1 MPLNRRLKTGPRRLS
16 VVGRNKERI
25 ACRRTSAFKDRTFPG
40 IYFDFQ
46 KQRLQVED
54 KVNEQCCLNS
64 PVSNP
69 DLQQLFL
76 GILISSDVKAQ
87 ELHARNS
94 CTRFLNKLAAQQLQL
109 MSRNEPFSRGCKRTD
124 RLTAIDGKSTIFWKK
139 YLDWGIVEF
148 LANFRWHAHYGRCG
162 QLLQNWEHGSF
173 LTNHV
178 DKHCALKI
186 ASCVDK
192 HCALKIAS
200 CVDKHC
206 ATISTTS
213 TSIVLWKSL
222 RLYLGVADLES
233 NKTFGSSKTSSRQRG
248 FWN

>member
-1 MPLNRRLKTGPRRLS
+1 MNHFLEVANAPIGWRQ
-16 VVGRNKERI
+16 I
-25 ACRRTSAFKDRTFPG
+25 AS
-40 IYFDFQ
+40 
-46 KQRLQVED
+46 
-54 KVNEQCCLNS
+54 QCW
-64 PVSNP
+64 
-69 DLQQLFL
+69 
-76 GILISSDVKAQ
+76 
-87 ELHARNS
+87 E
-94 CTRFLNKLAAQQLQL
+94 
-109 MSRNEPFSRGCKRTD
+109 
-124 RLTAIDGKSTIFWKK
+124 KSTIFWKK
-139 YLDWGIVEF
+139 IFRLRYCRVF
-148 LANFRWHAHYGRCG
+148 LANFPWHAYYGRCG

-186 ASCVDK
+186 ASCVDKHCALKTVSCVDK